1 MARTTSHNMKYHT
14 LTEGRP
20 DPMGATFDGNGVN
33 FAVFSAHAEKLEL
46 CIFSEDGR
54 KERFRVPFRHRTG
67 DVWHLHVGGLLPGT
81 KYGLRAHGP
90 YEPHAGHRF
99 NPNKL
104 LMDPY
109 ARRFWGNLRWSDAV
123 LGYRNGSPKADLS
136 YDSRDSAFA
145 MPKCIVTGPMSDAP
159 DDRPHIPRDEAVHYE
174 AHVKGMTA
182 MHPQVDPAH
191 RGKFI
196 GLASDPV
203 IEHLQKLGVT
213 TIQIMPSQVFIN
225 DRFLMEKGL
234 KNYWG
239 YQTLGFFA
247 PSQRYL
253 TQGQIWEFQAMVRR
267 FHAAGIEVLMDVVYN
282 HTAEGNEMGPTLSF
296 RGLDNRSYYRLTDD
310 LRYYVNDTGTG
321 NTLNTAHPMVM
332 QMVLDSLRYWVQ
344 VMGVDGFRFDLGT
357 VLGRLGS
364 GHFDRD
370 APLLQTIRQ
379 DPVLRN
385 TKLVQEPWDIGL
397 GGYQLGAFSHPF
409 LELNDRF
416 RDGVR
421 RFWRGDRLQTSELS
435 KRVLGSAEEFD
446 HSGRAAISSVNFVTS
461 HDGYTLA
468 DLVSYIQKH
477 NHANGEGNADGHDHN
492 VSDNFG
498 VEGPTDDPKI
508 NTARALRAR
517 NFLATMM
524 LSQGTPMILAGDEI
538 GHSQDGNNNAYAQ
551 DNEISWL
558 NWADGDTAM
567 TEFVQRL
574 TELRRTYPVLR
585 QTRFLHSRERDSDQ
599 KLDIDWRRA
608 DGASPG
614 SEDWS
619 DPAWRTLCAEIRVSA
634 RSPDEGHHDKAV
646 YLVFNGS
653 DATSLTLP
661 KTDGSGWWHVLD
673 TSAPGMTARKIA
685 GHQIDIAGSSVQLF
699 AHSAPANYGGAETQT
714 RTQPMPIKTCQIT
727 PFQDQKP
734 GTSGLRKKTRA
745 FMAPDYLEAFV
756 QSIFDGIG
764 GVAGKVLVLGGDGR
778 FFNLEASQTILKM
791 AAANGAARV
800 IVGRDAIL
808 STPAASHLI
817 RLNKTDGGII
827 MSASHNPG
835 GVDEDFGVKF
845 NTPNGGPAP
854 EQVTA
859 AIYARSKGLTE
870 YRILDAGD
878 VDLGTVGDQTLGEMT
893 VSVVDPVAD
902 YADLMATLFDFTA
915 IRAMFESGFRMRFDA
930 MHAVTG
936 PYAKALLEG
945 TLGAPEGTVINGTPL
960 PDFGG
965 HHPDP
970 NPFWAK
976 TLMDEMFSAD
986 GPDFGAASDGDGD
999 RNMVVGRNIYVSPS
1013 DSLAVLAANAHLA
1026 PGYAK
1031 GIAGVARSMPT
1042 SAASDRVAEKLGINS
1057 FETPTGWKFFGNLLD
1072 AGKATICGEESFG
1085 TGSDHVREKDGL
1097 WAVLLWLNVLAARG
1111 ESVADILK
1119 AHWSEYGRNYYS
1131 RHDFEAIDSE
1141 VANTLMDDLRGQL
1154 SDLPGR
1160 EVQGMTIA
1168 AADDFAYTDP
1178 VDGSVSTKQGVRIVM
1193 EDGSRIVLRLSGTGT
1208 EGATIRLYLEK
1219 YEPDPAK
1226 HGIDPQEALAPMIAA
1241 AEELAGIASRT
1252 GRDAPN
1258 VIT

>member
-1 MARTTSHNMKYHT
+1 MAHTPATHMKYHK
-14 LTEGRP
+14 LTEGRA
-20 DPMGATFDGNGVN
+20 DPLGATFDGDGVN

-54 KERFRVPFRHRTG
+54 KERVRLPFRHRTG

-99 NPNKL
+99 NANKL
-104 LMDPY
+104 LLDPY
-109 ARRFWGNLRWSDAV
+109 ARRIWGDLRWSDE
-123 LGYRNGSPKADLS
+123 LMGYRAGSPKADVS
-136 YDSRDSAFA
+136 FDSRASAFA
-145 MPKCIVTGPMSDAP
+145 MPKCVVTGPMNDAP
-159 DDRPHIPRDEAVHYE
+159 DDSPHVPWNEAVHYE

-182 MHPQVDPAH
+182 MHPQVDPAY
-191 RGKFI
+191 RGKFV
-196 GLASDPV
+196 GLASDAI

-213 TIQIMPSQVFIN
+213 TIQIMPSQIFLN
-225 DRFLMEKGL
+225 DRFLVDKGL

-253 TQGQIWEFQAMVRR
+253 SQGQIWEFQAMVRR

-310 LRYYVNDTGTG
+310 PRYYVNDTGTG
-321 NTLNTAHPMVM
+321 NTLNTEHPMVM

-370 APLLQTIRQ
+370 APLLQAIRQ
-379 DPVLRN
+379 DPVLRT

-409 LELNDRF
+409 MELNDRF

-421 RFWRGDRLQTSELS
+421 RFWRGDRLQTAELA

-446 HSGRAAISSVNFVTS
+446 HSGRAATSSVNFITS
-461 HDGYTLA
+461 HDGYTLN

-477 NHANGEGNADGHDHN
+477 NHANGEGNADGHGHN

-498 VEGPTDDPKI
+498 VEGPTDDPAI
-508 NTARALRAR
+508 NAARALRRR
-517 NFLATMM
+517 NFLATLM
-524 LSQGTPMILAGDEI
+524 LSQGTPMILGGDEI
-538 GHSQDGNNNAYAQ
+538 GHSQGGNNNAYAQ

-558 NWADGDTAM
+558 NWAEGDTAL
-567 TEFVQRL
+567 TAFVQRL
-574 TELRRTYPVLR
+574 SKLRRAYPVLR
-585 QTRFLHSRERDSDQ
+585 QTRFLHSRERNRDQ
-599 KLDIDWRRA
+599 KLDIGWRRA
-608 DGASPG
+608 DGDFPR

-619 DPAWRTLCAEIRVSA
+619 DPAWCTLCAELRMSA
-634 RSPDEGHHDKAV
+634 ESPDEGEEGAAV
-646 YLVFNGS
+646 YIVFNGG
-653 DATSLTLP
+653 DATELTLP
-661 KTDGSGWWHVLD
+661 DSSGAGWMHVLD
-673 TSAPGMTARKIA
+673 TSAPDMTAQQIEGSRTQIA
-685 GHQIDIAGSSVQLF
+685 ASSVHLY
-699 AHSAPANYGGAETQT
+699 AHSAPDFEPSADIQA
-714 RTQPMPIKTCQIT
+714 RTQPMQINTCQIT

-764 GVAGKVLVLGGDGR
+764 GVTGKVLVLGGDGR
-778 FFNLEASQTILKM
+778 FFNREASQTILKM
-791 AAANGAARV
+791 AAANGASRV
-800 IVGRDAIL
+800 IVGQDAIL

-817 RLNKTDGGII
+817 RINKTDGGII

-835 GVDEDFGVKF
+835 GIDEDFGVKF

-854 EQVTA
+854 EQITE
-859 AIYARSKGLTE
+859 AIFARTKELTE
-870 YRILDAGD
+870 YRILDAED

-893 VSVVDPVAD
+893 VSVVDPVAE
-902 YADLMATLFDFTA
+902 YAKLMSGLFDFDA
-915 IRAMFESGFRMRFDA
+915 IRAMFGGGFRMRFDA

-936 PYAKALLEG
+936 PYAKELLEN
-945 TLGAPEGTVINGTPL
+945 TLGAAAGTVINGTPL

-965 HHPDP
+965 HHPDQ

-976 TLMDEMFSAD
+976 ALMDEMFSED

-999 RNMVVGRNIYVSPS
+999 RNMVVGRGIYVSPS

-1042 SAASDRVAEKLGINS
+1042 SAASDRVAEKLGIGS

-1097 WAVLLWLNVLAARG
+1097 WAVLLWLNILAVRKQ
-1111 ESVADILK
+1111 SVADILK

-1131 RHDFEAIDSE
+1131 RHDFEAVDSDI
-1141 VANTLMDDLRGQL
+1141 ANTLMDDLRGQL
-1154 SDLPGR
+1154 ADLPGR
-1160 EVQGMTIA
+1160 AVQGMTIA

-1219 YEPDPAK
+1219 YEPDSDQ
-1226 HGIDPQEALAPMIAA
+1226 HDLDPQQALAPMIAA
-1241 AEELAGIASRT
+1241 AEDLAGIGRRT